1 MLVSENIFPTIY
13 KFYACFAKIA
23 FPFVIENIGKF
34 LKYDED
40 GNLLNILQCL
50 FVCIDISKLILV
62 IKAIETC
69 N

>member
-40 GNLLNILQCL
+40 GNLLNILQ
-50 FVCIDISKLILV
+50 
-62 IKAIETC
+62 
-69 N
+69 